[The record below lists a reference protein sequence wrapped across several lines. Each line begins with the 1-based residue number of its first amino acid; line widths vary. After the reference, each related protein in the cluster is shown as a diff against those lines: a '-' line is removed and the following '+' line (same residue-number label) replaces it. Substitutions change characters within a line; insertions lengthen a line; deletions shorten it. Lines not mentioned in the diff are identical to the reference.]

1 MMSIR
6 SCSCLL
12 SALLSCNT
20 ERKQGRTFGHFC
32 SAYLPFTDVRGFYSA
47 PVPLE
52 FPGTSGDSFIRSGKS
67 TPDSR
72 KFCGMNIK
80 DGFTDSVGN
89 TPLIRLRAFSEETG
103 CEILGKAEFMN
114 PGGSVKDR
122 AAKWI
127 VLDAE
132 RRGVLKPGGTVV
144 EGTAGNT
151 GIGLAHVCN
160 ARGYKCVI
168 VMPDNQAAEKYQI
181 VEALGA
187 ELRKVAAVPY
197 SNPNQYQKVAGRLA
211 QELPGAVWAN
221 QFDNTANRDAHFE
234 SSGPELWR
242 ESGGKIDVFCAAT
255 GTGGTLAGVA
265 RYLKTQSAA
274 VRIVLV
280 DPPGSALYHYVKDG
294 ELKSDGGSSITEGIG
309 TGRVTANLQGA
320 PIDDAV
326 RISDGETVHFVYRLL
341 REEGL
346 LLGSTAG
353 INVAAAVRLA
363 KQMGRGHTIV
373 TVLCDGGAKY
383 QSRLFNK
390 AWITERGFLEAVKSA
405 S

>member
-1 MMSIR
+1 M
-6 SCSCLL
+6 
-12 SALLSCNT
+12 AVT
-20 ERKQGRTFGHFC
+20 
-32 SAYLPFTDVRGFYSA
+32 
-47 PVPLE
+47 
-52 FPGTSGDSFIRSGKS
+52 
-67 TPDSR
+67 
-72 KFCGMNIK
+72 
-80 DGFTDSVGN
+80 DGFTGAVGC
-89 TPLIRLRAFSEETG
+89 TPLIRLKSFSEETG

-168 VMPDNQAAEKYQI
+168 VMPDNQAPEKYQI
-181 VEALGA
+181 IETLGA
-187 ELRKVAAVPY
+187 ELRKVPAVPY

-211 QELPGAVWAN
+211 AELPGAIWAN
-221 QFDNTANRDAHFE
+221 QFDNTANRLAHFE
-234 SSGPELWR
+234 STGPEIWNDT
-242 ESGGKIDVFCAAT
+242 GGKIDAFCAAT

-265 RYLKTQSAA
+265 AYLKSMSAGI
-274 VRIVLV
+274 RIVLV

-294 ELKSDGGSSITEGIG
+294 ELKTDGGSSITEGIG
-309 TGRVTANLQGA
+309 TGRVTANLEGA
-320 PIDDAV
+320 PIDDAL
-326 RISDGETVHFVYRLL
+326 RISDAETVRFVYRLL

-353 INVAAAVRLA
+353 INVAAAVRIAREL
-363 KQMGRGHTIV
+363 GPGHTVV

-383 QSRLFNK
+383 QSRLFNR
-390 AWITERGFLEAVKSA
+390 AWIEERGFL
-405 S
+405 